1 MDHPTDLLVFG
12 AFFDRIIA
20 DCKTKKRGKIGLI
33 AENTSFF
40 LLKENPGKRNKN
52 GGGTFLTQSSASY
65 NFCAFS
71 FNLSYFTESFN
82 QERR

>member
-33 AENTSFF
+33 AEYLSFF
-40 LLKENPGKRNKN
+40 AEKKPWKEK
-52 GGGTFLTQSSASY
+52 
-65 NFCAFS
+65 
-71 FNLSYFTESFN
+71 
-82 QERR
+82 

>member
-33 AENTSFF
+33 AENLSFF
-40 LLKENPGKRNKN
+40 AEKKPWKEK
-52 GGGTFLTQSSASY
+52 
-65 NFCAFS
+65 
-71 FNLSYFTESFN
+71 
-82 QERR
+82 